1 MILND
6 NASRTV
12 VSAVTAVAASI
23 LLTTQY
29 KPIARSLQVLWSRC
43 SIQCLMLLNRSA
55 NGQDGNAD
63 NNTIVTSLYK
73 YPVKSLRTIPCDE
86 VVLDSKGFVGD
97 RRFMLVTP
105 APVPL
110 WGSFGPGDATHR
122 FLTQRQCPSLA
133 RVVVQVIEGGN
144 ELLFS
149 TELLPNQTCSISLA
163 PDDHAPVYRSTLWG
177 DIVAVQDMGDAV
189 ATYLQKI
196 VSQDENVPEEW
207 KSDGGGVRLVVQYKT
222 DDRTANDEFV
232 PPGARS
238 LLGKNPSVHLGD
250 GFPMYVCCFACFY
263 ALWICRTHLVA
274 F

>member
-1 MILND
+1 MSLN
-6 NASRTV
+6 NSTSLTV
-12 VSAVTAVAASI
+12 LSAVTAVAASI
-23 LLTTQY
+23 LLTTRY
-29 KPIARSLQVLWSRC
+29 KPIARPIQTLFSRC
-43 SIQCLMLLNRSA
+43 YLQCLLLMNHSTNA
-55 NGQDGNAD
+55 QDRNAD
-63 NNTIVTSLYK
+63 NHTVVTSLYK

-110 WGSFGPGDATHR
+110 WGSFGPDDATHR

-133 RVVVQVIEGGN
+133 RIVVQVVKEKN

-149 TELLPNQTCSISLA
+149 SDMLPNQTCSISMT
-163 PDDHAPVYRSTLWG
+163 PDANASVYRSTLWG
-177 DIVAVQDMGDAV
+177 DIVAVQDMGEAV
-189 ATYLQKI
+189 ATFLQKI

-207 KSDGGGVRLVVQYKT
+207 KNDGGGVRLVVQCKT
-222 DDRTANDEFV
+222 DGRAAKDEFV

-250 GFPMYVCCFACFY
+250 GFPMYV
-263 ALWICRTHLVA
+263 
-274 F
+274 